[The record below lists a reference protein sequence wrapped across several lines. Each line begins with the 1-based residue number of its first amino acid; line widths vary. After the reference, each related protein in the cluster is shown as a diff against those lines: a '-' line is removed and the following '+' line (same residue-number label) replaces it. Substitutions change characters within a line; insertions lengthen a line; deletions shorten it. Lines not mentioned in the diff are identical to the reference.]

1 MLVLLL
7 RDDSDPAAIDWL
19 NTLTA
24 RGHEVI
30 FVPVLTTA
38 AAIKTSELCTMISEK
53 EPSPWAIALTSRH
66 AAAALATALSFDIR
80 LSIALANTRI
90 FCIGARTIAELAG
103 SCLADRIETI
113 APLGVSNNGEG
124 GAAALATA
132 LLEAAAAVVEDGG
145 DKKMLNVLF
154 LCGDTRLDVLP
165 STLADGPLICRER
178 VVYTSTP
185 RLLTE
190 IKAAAAA
197 IGPKSYVIV
206 AFSPSGLSVAFDAGL
221 FSDVIPHDLIAL
233 GATTAAAARA
243 KGLLVAGVALSP
255 TPMAVADV
263 LAALLKE

>member
-1 MLVLLL
+1 MLVVLL

-19 NTLTA
+19 STLTA
-24 RGHEVI
+24 RGHAVL

-38 AAIKTSELCTMISEK
+38 PAMNASELCTVICEEK
-53 EPSPWAIALTSRH
+53 PLPWAIALTSRH
-66 AAAALATALSFDIR
+66 AAAALATALLFNIH

-113 APLGVSNNGEG
+113 DTLGVSTSGES

-132 LLEAAAAVVEDGG
+132 LLDAAATVVEDGG
-145 DKKMLNVLF
+145 IKKMLNVLF

-165 STLADGPLICRER
+165 TALADGPLICRER

-185 RLLTE
+185 RLIAD

-206 AFSPSGLSVAFDAGL
+206 AFSPSGLSSAFDAGL

-233 GATTAAAARA
+233 GATTAAAARV
-243 KGLLVAGVALSP
+243 KGLLVAGVASSP

-263 LAALLKE
+263 LARLEE